1 VARRFAAESDPDT
14 LLRDLIVEAV
24 ALVQGEVGTVYRWDE
39 GEQRLVPVA
48 TSSDEEPSEAPLA
61 LGEGAVGRAAE
72 RREAVLIEASG
83 DGPTQSEVA
92 IPLLHEGRLVG
103 SLSVRTSRTDPSF
116 SDEDVESL
124 ELLACIATAAGVGL
138 KRAQL
143 LAVTLAARELAHLL
157 NNDLAVPVGAL
168 DLLCEDASL
177 PPRLRD
183 IVEQGRIGLNDAAEH
198 VFRLQQLIR
207 FETKKTPIGPA
218 LDLDRSAR
226 HGARRQQ
233 R

>member
-1 VARRFAAESDPDT
+1 MALAQELPPIQPQPWPLADSERRGRRRHRGRGTGAAGLTMAASGHLEVVES
-14 LLRDLIVEAV
+14 
-24 ALVQGEVGTVYRWDE
+24 
-39 GEQRLVPVA
+39 QRL
-48 TSSDEEPSEAPLA
+48 DEARL
-61 LGEGAVGRAAE
+61 
-72 RREAVLIEASG
+72 
-83 DGPTQSEVA
+83 DG
-92 IPLLHEGRLVG
+92 
-103 SLSVRTSRTDPSF
+103 VR
-116 SDEDVESL
+116 
-124 ELLACIATAAGVGL
+124 
-138 KRAQL
+138 
-143 LAVTLAARELAHLL
+143 LAAREMAHLL

-183 IVEQGRIGLNDAAEH
+183 IVEQGRGGLNDAAEH